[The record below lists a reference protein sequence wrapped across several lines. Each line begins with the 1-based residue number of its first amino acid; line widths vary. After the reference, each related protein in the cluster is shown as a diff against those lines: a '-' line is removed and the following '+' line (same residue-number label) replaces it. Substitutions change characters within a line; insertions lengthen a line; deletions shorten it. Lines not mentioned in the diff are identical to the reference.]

1 MTAGCRPRAQR
12 LADWE
17 ISWPG
22 RCRTRRPEPVVPGGT
37 TEGEQRRAHRAAA
50 RAEPA
55 RLRRRAVAVDGKC
68 LRGARR
74 PDGSRVFILSAVR
87 HGDGVTLASHT
98 AAPGQLQGEDGR
110 GAPRLGADPPA
121 REGQA
126 GHGRPEAVR
135 EPVVLYRWRWA
146 LRATLS
152 LCGCSGTTTGWP
164 VPMDTVGQVP
174 VRCEKSVSAR
184 TTGLA
189 GGGGANAGPD
199 PWSMG
204 RDPASASPW
213 RSVSEAPRT
222 FTLAKILPHEPLI
235 VNTERSAPTVDGRR

>member
-1 MTAGCRPRAQR
+1 MTAGCGPRAQR

-55 RLRRRAVAVDGKC
+55 RLRRQAIAVDGKC

-126 GHGRPEAVR
+126 GNGRPEAVR

-164 VPMDTVGQVP
+164 VPMDTVGSSAGQV
-174 VRCEKSVSAR
+174 REVSF
-184 TTGLA
+184 
-189 GGGGANAGPD
+189 GPD
-199 PWSMG
+199 HGP
-204 RDPASASPW
+204 
-213 RSVSEAPRT
+213 
-222 FTLAKILPHEPLI
+222 
-235 VNTERSAPTVDGRR
+235 GRRRGSKRRSRPVEYGPRSRFGQPVEECVRGT